1 MRRRLGP
8 AVLAVLVALVALM
21 LGACGGSSSNSSSST
36 GDSSNGITS
45 KSPNEI
51 VAAAT
56 SAVGSVNSVH
66 VSGKVL
72 SSGQNVAL
80 DLNLVNGKGGT
91 GSMSQNGLGFKI
103 VAVGPEV
110 YINGS
115 SAFWTKFGGSAA
127 AQLLSG
133 KWLKAP
139 AAGQLSSL
147 ATLTDVQ
154 KLFSQL
160 LSSHGKL
167 AKGKTTAVRGQQV
180 VAVNDT
186 TNGGTLYVATT
197 GKPYPIEISKT
208 GSSGGQLVFDHF
220 NQPVSLKAP
229 ANAIDISKLQ

>member
-8 AVLAVLVALVALM
+8 AVLAALLALA
-21 LGACGGSSSNSSSST
+21 LAACGGSNSSS
-36 GDSSNGITS
+36 GGASSNGIPS
-45 KSPNEI
+45 KSPDEI
-51 VAAAT
+51 VSAAT
-56 SAVGSVNSVH
+56 NAVGSVSTVH
-66 VSGKVL
+66 VAGKVL
-72 SSGQNVAL
+72 SSAQNVAL

-91 GSMSQNGLGFKI
+91 GSMSQDGLGFKI
-103 VAVGPEV
+103 VAIGPEL

-115 SAFWTKFGGSAA
+115 SSFWTRFGGSAA

-139 AAGQLSSL
+139 ASGQLSSL

-167 AKGKTTAVRGQQV
+167 AKGNTTTVQGRQV

-220 NQPVSLKAP
+220 NQPVSLEAP
-229 ANAIDISKLQ
+229 ANAIDISQLK

>member
-1 MRRRLGP
+1 MRPRL
-8 AVLAVLVALVALM
+8 ALLALAGLVALALA
-21 LGACGGSSSNSSSST
+21 ACGGGSSS
-36 GDSSNGITS
+36 GGGSSNGITS

-51 VAAAT
+51 ISAAT
-56 SAVGSVNSVH
+56 NAVGSANSVH
-66 VSGKVL
+66 VAGKVL
-72 SSGQNVAL
+72 SSGQNVTL

-103 VAVGPEV
+103 IALGPEV

-115 SAFWTKFGGSAA
+115 SDFWSKFGGSSA

-139 AAGQLSSL
+139 ATGQLSSL
-147 ATLTDVQ
+147 ATLTSVQ

-167 AKGKTTAVRGQQV
+167 SKGKTTTVQGQQV

-186 TNGGTLYVATT
+186 TNGGTLYVATN

-208 GSSGGQLVFDHF
+208 GSDGGQLVFDHF
-220 NQPVSLKAP
+220 NQPVSLTAP
-229 ANAIDISKLQ
+229 ANSIDISQLK